1 MSRCRIRHRHRLRIA
16 NGLGPWYHNV
26 FDVMRQIPFGANGN
40 VYDCALS
47 RPIDFG
53 VAPDDGTAEFD
64 ERSDFLID
72 VRRMFRMTTA
82 DRFWWAR
89 LMLKEWTANRRSI
102 ERYATRN
109 AVALWGKRLSDEASS
124 TWSACFGPWIGSD
137 RTRVSLHQAGQFFL
151 KQLTSRPSRAHPA
164 DAEGQSW
171 VHGSRSGWLLLRG
184 PSSEFWFD
192 PWIQH
197 LTTVG
202 VSFHWNQALHHF
214 DYDGTR
220 ITAAHLSSGERVDAD
235 INVFATNPFA
245 TVDIVNRSPALAR
258 IDQLNLFEPLV
269 ADGPHVQVSFRVAF
283 SERIAWPRP
292 RSAVVIAASEFD
304 LTIFAE
310 EQAWSPAVV
319 LGDGI
324 SSLWTGIACV
334 SSVPGRVHGLPVELC
349 SKQQFIDEVTA
360 QLLRC
365 GSLNT
370 LIQQANCGRPWTR
383 FRSFESKSGPN
394 GPFRATGYWGT
405 IRNGSTRPTR
415 SRFGRPNQ
423 PRSQTSYSQAHT
435 RAAPPT
441 RGASRQPSRADDAL
455 RRSSN
460 RT

>member
-1 MSRCRIRHRHRLRIA
+1 MTTSPNRTVAVYGAGIAGLTAAHELSRRHWTVSVYEASSDAGGFFRSKRDPADHNIPSEYSWH
-16 NGLGPWYHNV
+16 GLGPWYHNV

-82 DRFWWAR
+82 DPFWWAR

-137 RTRVSLHQAGQFFL
+137 RTRVSLHQAGRFFL
-151 KQLTSRPSRAHPA
+151 KQLTSRPSHAHPA

-202 VSFHWNQALHHF
+202 VS
-214 DYDGTR
+214 
-220 ITAAHLSSGERVDAD
+220 
-235 INVFATNPFA
+235 
-245 TVDIVNRSPALAR
+245 
-258 IDQLNLFEPLV
+258 
-269 ADGPHVQVSFRVAF
+269 
-283 SERIAWPRP
+283 
-292 RSAVVIAASEFD
+292 
-304 LTIFAE
+304 
-310 EQAWSPAVV
+310 
-319 LGDGI
+319 
-324 SSLWTGIACV
+324 
-334 SSVPGRVHGLPVELC
+334 GR
-349 SKQQFIDEVTA
+349 
-360 QLLRC
+360 
-365 GSLNT
+365 
-370 LIQQANCGRPWTR
+370 
-383 FRSFESKSGPN
+383 
-394 GPFRATGYWGT
+394 
-405 IRNGSTRPTR
+405 
-415 SRFGRPNQ
+415 
-423 PRSQTSYSQAHT
+423 
-435 RAAPPT
+435 
-441 RGASRQPSRADDAL
+441 
-455 RRSSN
+455 RRS
-460 RT
+460 